1 MTQHTTLRLAFWAVL
16 VVFLVWDWGNS
27 KPVDLRLEPPLIA
40 AGSGQHAARFTT
52 ALPGLNWTPS
62 DASAEARASIEAWR
76 MKAGTRV

>member
-40 AGSGQHAARFTT
+40 AGSGQAASGG
-52 ALPGLNWTPS
+52 PCSMP
-62 DASAEARASIEAWR
+62 D
-76 MKAGTRV
+76 